1 MALLTMLGSVQA
13 QEEEPEYY
21 DVTICGKQLTSDILG
36 DIVGTINTWIQE
48 EGTGSI
54 SGTITYDPST
64 KTLTLTDVTA
74 QTTESA
80 CVDIMNG
87 VYKLVVK
94 GTNTLTTLDGALTVR
109 GCDLTITGGGKL
121 TLQSTETESNY
132 YGFLFDPCLEE
143 GFHTLTLTD
152 VTVDVK
158 NSDLGGLGHEKLV
171 VINANL
177 KVKGQIYYWD
187 DITLTSAAV
196 TKPAGA
202 AVVYH
207 DYSSKYFIGDPVT
220 EEESE
225 DIEITALGESLKNPE
240 LAFSATS
247 YDYVTSDATHE
258 WPTLTNPHGLS
269 VTYTSSDES
278 VATVDATTGVVTPQ
292 AGGTTII
299 AATFAGNDDY
309 YPSAAKY
316 ILTVTVDGNPSDFH
330 LSTRHALLAYDAPLD
345 LSKLVVNPHGLPV
358 KYEVNEE
365 YQYIATVD
373 AHGLLTALSAPFAI
387 VTVSTPGNL
396 EYAAASDCLFVLI
409 GSEDEIKKLRCD
421 ANGDGSVTI
430 TDAVTVVN
438 YILNEP

>member
-1 MALLTMLGSVQA
+1 MALLTMLGSAQA

-36 DIVGTINTWIQE
+36 DIVGTVNTWIQD

-80 CVDIMNG
+80 CVDMTNG

-94 GTNTLTTLDGALTVR
+94 GTNTLTTLDGTLTAR
-109 GCDLTITGGGKL
+109 DCDLTITGGGKL

-132 YGFLFDPCLEE
+132 NAFIFDPCLEE
-143 GFHTLTLTD
+143 GFRTLTLTD

-158 NSDLGGLGHEKLV
+158 SGDLGGLGNEKLV
-171 VINANL
+171 VNNANL
-177 KVKGQIYYWD
+177 KVKERIYYWD

-202 AVVYH
+202 KVLYNG
-207 DYSSKYFIGDPVT
+207 SKYYIGDPAT

-225 DIEITALGESLKNPE
+225 DIEITALGEGLKNPE

-258 WPTLTNPHGLS
+258 WPTLTNPHDLS

-316 ILTVTVDGNPSDFH
+316 TLTVTVDGNPSGFH
-330 LSTRHALLAYDAPLD
+330 LSTHHALLADGATLD
-345 LSKLVVNPHGLPV
+345 LSKLLVNPHGLPV

-373 AHGLLTALSAPFAI
+373 ANGLLTPLSAPFAI
-387 VTVSTPGNL
+387 VTVSTSGNL
-396 EYAAASDCLFVLI
+396 EYAAASDSLFVLI

>member
-1 MALLTMLGSVQA
+1 
-13 QEEEPEYY
+13 
-21 DVTICGKQLTSDILG
+21 
-36 DIVGTINTWIQE
+36 
-48 EGTGSI
+48 
-54 SGTITYDPST
+54 
-64 KTLTLTDVTA
+64 
-74 QTTESA
+74 
-80 CVDIMNG
+80 MNG

-94 GTNTLTTLDGALTVR
+94 GTNTLTALDGALAAR
-109 GCDLTITGGGKL
+109 GCDLTITGGGRL
-121 TLQSTETESNY
+121 TLQSTDTESNY
-132 YGFLFDPCLEE
+132 NAFLFDPWLEE

-158 NSDLGGLGHEKLV
+158 NGDLGGLENEKLV

-177 KVKGQIYYWD
+177 KVKGRIYHWD

-207 DYSSKYFIGDPVT
+207 DFSRKYYIGDPVT

-225 DIEITALGESLKNPE
+225 DIEITAPGEGLKNPE

-258 WPTLTNPHGLS
+258 WPTLTNPHDLS

-292 AGGTTII
+292 AGGTTTI

-316 ILTVTVDGNPSDFH
+316 TLTVTVDGNPSDFH
-330 LSTRHALLAYDAPLD
+330 LSTRHALLADDATLD

-373 AHGLLTALSAPFAI
+373 ANGLLTALSAPFAI

-396 EYAAASDCLFVLI
+396 EYAAASDSLFVLI

>member
-1 MALLTMLGSVQA
+1 MALLTMLGSAQA

-21 DVTICGKQLTSDILG
+21 DVTICGKQLYSDILD
-36 DIVGTINTWIQE
+36 DIVGTVNTWIQE

-80 CVDIMNG
+80 CVDIMSG

-94 GTNTLTTLDGALTVR
+94 GTNTLTTIDGALDAR

-121 TLQSTETESNY
+121 TLQSTETESNCNA
-132 YGFLFDPCLEE
+132 FLFDPWLEE

-158 NSDLGGLGHEKLV
+158 NGDLGGLENEKLV

-177 KVKGQIYYWD
+177 KVKGRIYYWD

-202 AVVYH
+202 KVLYNG
-207 DYSSKYFIGDPVT
+207 SKYFIGDPVT
-220 EEESE
+220 KEESE
-225 DIEITALGESLKNPE
+225 DIEITALGEGLKNPE

-258 WPTLTNPHGLS
+258 WPTLTNPHDLS

-309 YPSAAKY
+309 YASAAKY

-330 LSTRHALLAYDAPLD
+330 LSTHHALLAYDATLD

-373 AHGLLTALSAPFAI
+373 AHGLLTPLSAPFAI
-387 VTVSTPGNL
+387 VTVSTSGNL
-396 EYAAASDCLFVLI
+396 EYAAASDSLFVLI